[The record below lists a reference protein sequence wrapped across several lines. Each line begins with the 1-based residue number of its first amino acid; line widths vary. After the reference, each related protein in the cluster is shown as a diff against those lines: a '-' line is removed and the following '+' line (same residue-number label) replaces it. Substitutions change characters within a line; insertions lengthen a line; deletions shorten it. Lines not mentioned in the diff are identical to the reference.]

1 MTLKL
6 KSTFFLSLQSYSY
19 TSLVNLATGTAQNRA
34 NYVWI
39 GNESTSVNTPSVIV
53 KMSPS
58 QLSSHANH
66 PRFTSI
72 QRLRK
77 LSRLL
82 DNAIA
87 IPGTPFRF
95 GLDPIL
101 GLIPGAGDFIG
112 TALSAYIVIEAARL
126 GMPRATLGKMVGN
139 ILLECLVGTIPIV
152 GDWFDFAW
160 KANTKNMELLE
171 THVGVS
177 PADQKANRWFIA
189 LLVLGLFVL
198 AIGLV
203 AFSVLVIRLLLNAV
217 TS

>member
-1 MTLKL
+1 MLIAFT
-6 KSTFFLSLQSYSY
+6 
-19 TSLVNLATGTAQNRA
+19 VNLATGTAQSRV

-39 GNESTSVNTPSVIV
+39 GNESISVNTPSLNV
-53 KMSPS
+53 KMSRS
-58 QLSSHANH
+58 QLSSVTNH
-66 PRFTSI
+66 PRLTSI

-87 IPGTPFRF
+87 IPGTSFRVGF
-95 GLDPIL
+95 DPIL
-101 GLIPGAGDFIG
+101 GLIPGVGDFVG

-126 GMPRATLGKMVGN
+126 GLPKATLGKMVGN
-139 ILLECLVGTIPIV
+139 ILLESLVGTIPVV

-171 THVGVS
+171 AHVNIS
-177 PADQKANRWFIA
+177 PVGEKANRWFIA

-203 AFSVLVIRLLLNAV
+203 VFSVLVIRLLLNAV